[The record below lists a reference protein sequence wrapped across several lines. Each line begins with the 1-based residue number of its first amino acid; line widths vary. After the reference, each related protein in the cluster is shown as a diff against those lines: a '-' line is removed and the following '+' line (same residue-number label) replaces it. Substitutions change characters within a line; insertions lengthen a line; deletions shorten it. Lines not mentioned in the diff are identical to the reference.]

1 MNEEKYGEDNE
12 SNNNQNLSG
21 VSGSKSKGKGNEKKD
36 QHVSPKKDQHVS
48 PKQMVDSFMEFRHRF
63 KTYHMQFCLLE
74 SLNIFT
80 LLLSILV
87 CL

>member
-36 QHVSPKKDQHVS
+36 QCQK
-48 PKQMVDSFMEFRHRF
+48 
-63 KTYHMQFCLLE
+63 CLSTNL
-74 SLNIFT
+74 I
-80 LLLSILV
+80 
-87 CL
+87 